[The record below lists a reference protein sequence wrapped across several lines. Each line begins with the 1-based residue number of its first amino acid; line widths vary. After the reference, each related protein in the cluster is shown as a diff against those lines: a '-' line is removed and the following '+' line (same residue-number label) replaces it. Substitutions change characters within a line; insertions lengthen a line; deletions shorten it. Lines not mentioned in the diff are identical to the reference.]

1 MIEDDCVVILSI
13 LLVVVLPIENVG
25 IQSRVF
31 ADSMR

>member
-13 LLVVVLPIENVG
+13 LLVAVVPIETVG

-31 ADSMR
+31 VDLMR